1 MGEPIYLPYNLN
13 IVMLDTNQLTR
24 EITDVL
30 VPRAALIAY
39 SAEEMPHI
47 GNRRYFLEL
56 REIDSRGNMA
66 EGKPVT
72 VEFMNE
78 LVRNYSETH
87 GSTPYGR
94 LPSNLL
100 YADSRKGS
108 EKYIW
113 YNPPGKRR
121 MYFVS
126 DLEIENA
133 EYNLPGIIYEA
144 RDTRLDVY
152 AYKGERP
159 GEETLLYAAPL
170 FNVTGSSVCLGSAR
184 IEKPKDLTYGRL
196 LEYWEKKFWLT
207 EFSHLGSRGNPTK
220 SNLVL
225 VTKAAKDKPF
235 DLEEL
240 KPLNNLKLKDILK

>member
-1 MGEPIYLPYNLN
+1 MME
-13 IVMLDTNQLTR
+13 TNELTR
-24 EITDVL
+24 KLRTL
-30 VPRAALIAY
+30 LRPKAALIVYVRDNDNHYAY
-39 SAEEMPHI
+39 
-47 GNRRYFLEL
+47 GDTYFIEV
-56 REIDSRGNMA
+56 RDINENGMMG
-66 EGKPVT
+66 EGRPVT
-72 VEFMNE
+72 VEFMNG

-113 YNPPGKRR
+113 YNPPGKRM

-126 DLEIENA
+126 DLGIENA
-133 EYNLPGIIYEA
+133 EYDLPGIIYEA
-144 RDTRLDVY
+144 KDSHLDVY
-152 AYKGERP
+152 AYKDDRP
-159 GEETLLYAAPL
+159 DRETVLYAAPL

-184 IEKPKDLTYGRL
+184 IEKPRDMTYTNL
-196 LEYWEKKFWLT
+196 LEYWERKFWLT
-207 EFSHLGSRGNPTK
+207 EFSHLGSLGNPTK

-225 VTKAAKDKPF
+225 VTKAARNHPF
-235 DLEEL
+235 DPNEL